1 MGPTVS
7 VENTSSN
14 RVLHMLFQ
22 HHITEDDLRAAFQEI
37 TLYLDHTADPL
48 YVIVDLRARPNFLI
62 SATIDGALQGPFRH
76 PRLAAWLMLGHSRRG
91 RVIANVMCNIAKRR
105 NVLWF
110 SSEEDTSQFLNNL
123 GIELA
128 TLAPYTG

>member
-1 MGPTVS
+1 MVPTVL

-22 HHITEDDLRAAFQEI
+22 HHITEDDLRAAFQTI
-37 TLYLDHTADPL
+37 TLHLDNTAQPL

-62 SATIDGALQGPFRH
+62 SATIDGALQGPFKH
-76 PRLAAWLMLGHSRRG
+76 PKLGGWLILGHSRRG

-105 NVLWF
+105 NVFWF
-110 SSEEDTSQFLNNL
+110 SSAEDTTHFLNYL
-123 GIELA
+123 GIEGA
-128 TLAPYTG
+128 TLQ